1 MRYWLVVNEISAA
14 GKSESERWRRSLAR
28 AGVKPVLARNF
39 HDSRWV
45 DEIEPGDCILA
56 AGGDGSVNHAAGIC
70 IERNAIL
77 GVLPSGTANDFARN
91 LGLPRDPEALCQ
103 LIARNKWHWLDVARY
118 DTGLFLN
125 VAHVGLGTAAVRE
138 NGPKQKA
145 RWGRFVYALTIL
157 QRLREHRGFH
167 ATVTADMGEVD
178 GRWLSL
184 AIATGAYY
192 GGGHSIP
199 AASADDGQLDIIA
212 VRPRSFLRLFATFIF
227 MRLRGRSPDQTSTF
241 VHLKARK
248 CQITT
253 RKPQTVTADG
263 EVVGNT
269 PLKVR
274 CAPGSLPVI
283 CEKIIHT

>member
-1 MRYWLVVNEISAA
+1 MRYWLVVNEMSVA
-14 GKSESERWRRSLAR
+14 GKSESEKWRQRLAR
-28 AGVKPVLARNF
+28 AGVEPVLTRNID
-39 HDSRWV
+39 DSRWV
-45 DEIEPGDCILA
+45 EEIEPGDCVLA
-56 AGGDGSVNHAAGIC
+56 AGGDGSVNRAAGIC
-70 IERNAIL
+70 IERNAVL

-91 LGLPRDPEALCQ
+91 LGLPGDPEALCQ
-103 LIARNKWHWLDVARY
+103 LIARNKWRWLDVARY

-138 NGPKQKA
+138 SGPKQKA

-157 QRLREHRGFH
+157 RRLREHRGFH
-167 ATVTADMGEVD
+167 ATVTADTGEVD

-184 AIATGAYY
+184 AVATSAYY
-192 GGGHSIP
+192 GGGHPIP

-241 VHLKARK
+241 VHLKARE

-253 RKPQTVTADG
+253 RTPRTVTADG
-263 EVVGNT
+263 EVVANT
-269 PLKVR
+269 PLEVR
-274 CAPGSLPVI
+274 CDPGSLAVI
-283 CEKIIHT
+283 CEKIVHT